1 MASNEYGY
9 IGVHS
14 SISASAKSGV
24 FTVNDQKV
32 LDDDGKWTADGVS
45 EGRVFYIDAANPSS
59 YSGSGNSVT
68 EIDNNVAGANT
79 GSQTLYSSDGGGSFY
94 FNGTGGLEFPDM
106 TALNTANK
114 TIIMWVKATPNH
126 NGFIFEK
133 GTVNTQYS
141 FFFSGVNSYFRD
153 YDHSSTGDLTTNIS
167 THLSASAYTQ
177 FIAWHSGTAKRL
189 YKNGSTLLNSMS
201 TGLGNGVT
209 NSNGIRVGEYNGN
222 SYYLIGNVGLIKVF
236 NRGLTAAEMDLEFD
250 TYKTRFGL

>member
-9 IGVHS
+9 IGEHADVS
-14 SISASAKSGV
+14 SYKKSGV
-24 FTVNDQKV
+24 FNINDQKV
-32 LDDDGKWTADGVS
+32 LDDDLKWSSNGVL
-45 EGRVFYIDAANPSS
+45 EGRVFYIDAANPFS

-68 EIDNNVAGANT
+68 EIDNNVTGTNT
-79 GSQTLYSSDGGGSFY
+79 GTQTLSSADGGGSFY
-94 FNGTGGLEFPDM
+94 FNGTGGLEFSDI

-114 TIIMWVKATPNH
+114 TIIMWVKAAPNH

-153 YDHSSTGDLTTNIS
+153 YDHASTGDLSTNIS

-177 FIAWHSGTAKRL
+177 FIAWHSGTSKRL
-189 YKNGSTLLNSMS
+189 YKNGSTLLNSMN

-222 SYYLIGNVGLIKVF
+222 SYYLNGNVGLIKVF
-236 NRGLTAAEMDLEFD
+236 NRGLTTDEMDLEFN

>member
-9 IGVHS
+9 IGEHADVS
-14 SISASAKSGV
+14 SYKKSGV
-24 FTVNDQKV
+24 FNINDQKV
-32 LDDDGKWTADGVS
+32 LDDDLKWSSNGVL
-45 EGRVFYIDAANPSS
+45 EGRVFYIDAANPFS

-68 EIDNNVAGANT
+68 EIDNNVTGTNT
-79 GSQTLYSSDGGGSFY
+79 GTQTLSSADGGGSFY
-94 FNGTGGLEFPDM
+94 FNGTGGLEFSDI

-114 TIIMWVKATPNH
+114 TIIMWVKAAPNH

-141 FFFSGVNSYFRD
+141 FFFSGTMSYFRD
-153 YDHSSTGDLTTNIS
+153 YDHASTADLSTNIS

-177 FIAWHSGTAKRL
+177 FIAWHSGTSKRL
-189 YKNGSTLLNSMS
+189 YKNGSTLLNSRN

-222 SYYLIGNVGLIKVF
+222 AYYLNGNVGLIKVF
-236 NRGLTAAEMDLEFD
+236 NRGLTADEMDLEYD